1 MWVKVVEWGEE
12 EVFMNEYSHTIDSKG
27 RMILPAKFREELG
40 EVFILSPGL
49 DTCLTIYPRKCW
61 EQMQE
66 KLERLPQTR
75 KNVRALRRFLIGKST
90 EMECDKQ
97 GRILIPA
104 HLRAYAGLGKDA
116 KIIGVGDTIEIWSPD
131 ILTSTEEQSGSVA
144 DIAESL
150 DLPMDFNL

>member
-1 MWVKVVEWGEE
+1 M
-12 EVFMNEYSHTIDSKG
+12 FMNEYAHTIDSKG

-40 EVFILSPGL
+40 DVFVLSPGL
-49 DTCLTIYPRKCW
+49 DTCLTIYPRNCW
-61 EQMQE
+61 EQMLE

-90 EMECDKQ
+90 EMECDRQ
-97 GRILIPA
+97 GRILIPS
-104 HLRAYAGLGKDA
+104 HLRGYAQLGKDA
-116 KIIGVGDTIEIWSPD
+116 KIIGVGDTIEIWSPAV
-131 ILTSTEEQSGSVA
+131 LQAAEAESGAAA

>member
-1 MWVKVVEWGEE
+1 MWVKVVERGEE
-12 EVFMNEYSHTIDSKG
+12 ELFMNEYSHTIDSKG
-27 RMILPAKFREELG
+27 RMILPARFREELG
-40 EVFILSPGL
+40 DVFILSPGL

-66 KLERLPQTR
+66 KLQRLPQTR

-90 EMECDKQ
+90 EMECDRQ
-97 GRILIPA
+97 GRILIPQ
-104 HLRAYAGLGKDA
+104 HLRTYAGLEKDA

-131 ILTSTEEQSGSVA
+131 KLLDSEDQNGSVA

-150 DLPMDFNL
+150 ELPMDFNL